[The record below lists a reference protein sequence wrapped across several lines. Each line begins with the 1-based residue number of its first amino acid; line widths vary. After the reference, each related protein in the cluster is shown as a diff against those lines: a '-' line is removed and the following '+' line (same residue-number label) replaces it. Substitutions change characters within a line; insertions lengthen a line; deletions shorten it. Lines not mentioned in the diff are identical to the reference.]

1 MRTIA
6 RIAAPVLIAGA
17 MIGFVGNGF
26 SAAAAPSVTAAPVKA
41 AASASLTQGF
51 YVTNHS
57 QFPTTLT
64 GIQDPGK
71 GDGTPAIGT
80 VLLPGQ
86 SLRYEKVFW
95 FGNSTGTKLDF
106 TSAMPSGQ
114 WMVYQVEL
122 HIDPF
127 LNIPQVRL
135 PDLSGSPLS
144 LNEDRQPTST
154 SVILEDSTASTVIV
168 PKEKAQ
174 QQTDLL
180 NELCKTSAAC
190 VFSRD
195 ARTVAPSRTIEY
207 DKGVNNTAS
216 VRTFTTSSSTV
227 AGASTTLELTAQAK
241 TSVLSA
247 VELTVTGKLGQTFTK
262 TETQTESRTYSI
274 SPYSIGQMTAKVPM
288 VRDTGTFTVKL
299 GKTTWILQNV
309 SFDSRDMS
317 KAISYDTT
325 ERAMTAAEKEY
336 YKKTL

>member
-1 MRTIA
+1 MLT
-6 RIAAPVLIAGA
+6 
-17 MIGFVGNGF
+17 
-26 SAAAAPSVTAAPVKA
+26 

-57 QFPTTLT
+57 QYPTTLT

-86 SLRYEKVFW
+86 SVRYEKVWW

-114 WMVYQVEL
+114 WLVYQVEL
-122 HIDPF
+122 RIDPD

-135 PDLSGSPLS
+135 PDLSGSPIRAS
-144 LNEDRQPTST
+144 EDRQPTLT
-154 SVILEDSTASTVIV
+154 SVILEDSTASTVTV

-174 QQTDLL
+174 QQSDLL
-180 NELCKTSAAC
+180 NELCRTTSASC
-190 VFSRD
+190 VFARVGD
-195 ARTVAPSRTIEY
+195 RTVAPSRSIEY

-241 TSVLSA
+241 TSVLNA
-247 VELTVTGKLGQTFTK
+247 VEVTITGKYGQTFNRS
-262 TETQTESRTYSI
+262 ETQTESRTYSI
-274 SPYSIGQMTAKVPM
+274 SPFSIGQMTAKVPM
-288 VRDTGTFTVKL
+288 VRDTGTFTIRI
-299 GKTTWILQNV
+299 GKTTWVLQDV
-309 SFDSRDMS
+309 SFDSRDMQ

-325 ERAMTAAEKEY
+325 ERPMTAAEKEY
-336 YKKTL
+336 YKKGL